1 MPGSRF
7 SFCPKKSFFV
17 MGFCALGFIAG
28 LGGDLDIDGE
38 VGGEG
43 DSDLDVDTTD
53 LGFLNFFLSLLLCLL

>member
-1 MPGSRF
+1 
-7 SFCPKKSFFV
+7 

-28 LGGDLDIDGE
+28 LGGDLDLDGE

-53 LGFLNFFLSLLLCLL
+53 LGFLNFFLSLLLCCL